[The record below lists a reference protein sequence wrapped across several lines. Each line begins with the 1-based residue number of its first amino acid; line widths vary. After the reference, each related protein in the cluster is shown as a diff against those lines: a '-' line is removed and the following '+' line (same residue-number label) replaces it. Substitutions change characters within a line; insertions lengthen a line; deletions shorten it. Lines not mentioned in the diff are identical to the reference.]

1 MPKIATS
8 YRAKPIPL
16 RQFDWTAWYDG
27 DEPNDAGGMRTG
39 SGRTQEDAI
48 ANLLSNHPPSC
59 VDCGGKGSAIPGIEW
74 TIQEYGDDE
83 CPTLVLHRGETEN
96 RICFMATPGS
106 HGDPAMIEADAKLIA
121 AAPDLLAALKVALT
135 ALERMHALAPGG
147 PLRSAALARLNQA
160 RAAIAKAEEQ

>member
-59 VDCGGKGSAIPGIEW
+59 VDCGGKGSAIPGIECATCDGSGERCVNDPLDPV
-74 TIQEYGDDE
+74 TIMEA
-83 CPTLVLHRGETEN
+83 
-96 RICFMATPGS
+96 AT
-106 HGDPAMIEADAKLIA
+106 
-121 AAPDLLAALKVALT
+121 
-135 ALERMHALAPGG
+135 
-147 PLRSAALARLNQA
+147 
-160 RAAIAKAEEQ
+160 